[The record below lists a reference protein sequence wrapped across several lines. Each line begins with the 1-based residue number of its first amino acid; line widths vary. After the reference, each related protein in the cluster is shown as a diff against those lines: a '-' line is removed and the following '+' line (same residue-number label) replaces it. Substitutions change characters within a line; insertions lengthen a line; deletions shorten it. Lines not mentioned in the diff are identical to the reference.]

1 MDKIFKKIRKD
12 LEILEVNSRDLALV
26 ISLVLFVSLFDL
38 IGLSLIAPL
47 IDITI
52 NSNGVNKYLE
62 TVNSFG
68 IEITEQSLVFYM
80 PILVLS
86 VFVIKFMFIYFAN
99 YRIFQFSE
107 NIRKN
112 LRVRLMSYYLM
123 MNYLDFIKK
132 NTSTT
137 LFNSTEAVGIVS
149 TKLIYVSLKIL
160 SEAIIALTILSFLF
174 ISYPQ
179 LFALIFTLVFIA
191 STVYF
196 LIFGR
201 RSRFLGKKSNKLSEN
216 LTKISLQLLEGFK
229 ELNIRNLT
237 KNFLDNLASSASEF
251 AKIRA
256 KADLYSGMPKYYFE
270 LVFFGL
276 FCTLLIYFSIGNNGT
291 ASDFVASIGV
301 FGVAFIRLL
310 PIAATILGSAM
321 QFEFGLDAYKR
332 IIIDLKKSREQNRSE
347 PSKLSSE
354 FKSISLSNINFGY
367 TKELKL
373 FSNLNLE
380 IKKGDFVV
388 IKGES
393 GSGKSTLVEIICKL
407 IPPDSGEIKFNN
419 KAIKQS
425 DIHSHFSYSP
435 QKTFI
440 FEGSLKENISLDD
453 KNIDEDKFKEIL
465 EIAQLKQLY
474 IKVGDEDIGES
485 GSKISGGQM
494 QRISIARALY
504 SNKSVLIFDE
514 TTNALD
520 IDLERKIIEG
530 IKVYANKNEKTIIF
544 ISHGN
549 IAPEFSTLCINL
561 NNE

>member
-12 LEILEVNSRDLALV
+12 LEILEVNSRDLILV

-68 IEITEQSLVFYM
+68 IEITEQNLVFYM

-86 VFVIKFMFIYFAN
+86 VFVIKFIFIYFAN

-123 MNYLDFIKK
+123 MNYLDFIKN

-160 SEAIIALTILSFLF
+160 SESIIALTILSFLF

-291 ASDFVASIGV
+291 SSEFVASIGV

-321 QFEFGLDAYKR
+321 QFEFGLDAFKR

-419 KAIKQS
+419 KAIKQG

-474 IKVGDEDIGES
+474 TKVGDEDIGES